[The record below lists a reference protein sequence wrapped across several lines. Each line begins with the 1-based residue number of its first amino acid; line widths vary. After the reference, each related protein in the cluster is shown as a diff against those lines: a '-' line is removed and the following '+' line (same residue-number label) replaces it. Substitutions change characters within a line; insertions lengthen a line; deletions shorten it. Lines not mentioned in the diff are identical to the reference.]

1 MSGAA
6 AAARRAEAL
15 GASLPPLLVAAKQVA
30 ATVASGVHGRRRVGQ
45 GDAFWEYRPLLPG
58 ESPRRADPR
67 ASAKA
72 SRPFVRETEWEAAQ
86 TVLLWRDGSAS
97 MRWRSSASLPTK
109 AERAELLLLALA
121 ALLLRG
127 GERIAL
133 LDAAPRSR
141 AGRAALDAVAELLAT
156 ALRPEASRPEPGADD
171 DGLPQSVP
179 LPRHARAVLIG
190 DFLAPLDKIKERIA
204 GMASAGVG
212 GHVLQVLDPAE
223 AALPYAGRVRFKGLE
238 GEADHLIANVE
249 GVKDAYA
256 AALAAQQQGLAG
268 LCAAAGWSFAVHRT
282 GSSARARTSRLARR
296 TVAGVALTW
305 SSQHPPS
312 SSPLPR
318 CRCCGGCCA

>member
-1 MSGAA
+1 VSGAA
-6 AAARRAEAL
+6 VTARRAEAL
-15 GASLPPLLVAAKQVA
+15 GASLPPLLVAAKRVA

-72 SRPFVRETEWEAAQ
+72 ARPFVRETEWEAAQ
-86 TVLLWRDGSAS
+86 TVLLWRDGSPS
-97 MRWRSSASLPTK
+97 MRWRSGASLPAK

-141 AGRAALDAVAELLAT
+141 AGRAALDAVAAQLAT
-156 ALRPEASRPEPGADD
+156 ASRAEE
-171 DGLPQSVP
+171 DGLPQPVP
-179 LPRHARAVLIG
+179 LPRFARAVLIG
-190 DFLAPLDKIKERIA
+190 DFLAPLDRIKDRIA
-204 GMASAGVG
+204 AIAGAGVG

-238 GEADHLIANVE
+238 GEADHLVANVE
-249 GVKDAYA
+249 GVRDAYA

-282 GSSARARTSRLARR
+282 D
-296 TVAGVALTW
+296 
-305 SSQHPPS
+305 HPPEAALLGLHAALS
-312 SSPLPR
+312 R
-318 CRCCGGCCA
+318 A

>member
-6 AAARRAEAL
+6 VTARRAEAL
-15 GASLPPLLVAAKQVA
+15 GASLPPLLVAAKRVA

-72 SRPFVRETEWEAAQ
+72 ARPFVRETEWEAAQ
-86 TVLLWRDGSAS
+86 TVLLWRDRSAS
-97 MRWRSSASLPTK
+97 MRWRSSASQPTK

-133 LDAAPRSR
+133 LDNAPRSR
-141 AGRAALDAVAELLAT
+141 AGRAALDAVAEQLAT
-156 ALRPEASRPEPGADD
+156 ESRQNSRPDGE
-171 DGLPQSVP
+171 DGLPQPVP
-179 LPRHARAVLIG
+179 LPRYARAVLIG
-190 DFLAPLDKIKERIA
+190 DFLAPLDRVKDRIA
-204 GMASAGVG
+204 AMAGSGVG
-212 GHVLQVLDPAE
+212 GHMLQVLDPAE

-238 GEADHLIANVE
+238 GEADHLVASVE
-249 GVKDAYA
+249 GVRDAYA
-256 AALAAQQQGLAG
+256 VALAAQQQGLAG

-282 GSSARARTSRLARR
+282 D
-296 TVAGVALTW
+296 
-305 SSQHPPS
+305 HPPEAALLGLHAALS
-312 SSPLPR
+312 R
-318 CRCCGGCCA
+318 A

>member
-1 MSGAA
+1 VSGAA

-15 GASLPPLLVAAKQVA
+15 GASLPPLLVAAKRVA

-72 SRPFVRETEWEAAQ
+72 ARPFVRETEWEAAQ
-86 TVLLWRDGSAS
+86 TALLWRDGSAS
-97 MRWRSSASLPTK
+97 MRWRSGASLPTK
-109 AERAELLLLALA
+109 VERAELLLLALA

-133 LDAAPRSR
+133 LDGAPRSR
-141 AGRAALDAVAELLAT
+141 AGRAGLDAVAEQLAT
-156 ALRPEASRPEPGADD
+156 ASRQEAGVSGD
-171 DGLPQSVP
+171 DGLPPAVP
-179 LPRHARAVLIG
+179 LPRFARAVLIG
-190 DFLAPLDKIKERIA
+190 DFLAPLDRIKERIA
-204 GMASAGVG
+204 GMAGAGVG

-223 AALPYAGRVRFKGLE
+223 AALPYAGRVRFRGLE

-282 GSSARARTSRLARR
+282 D
-296 TVAGVALTW
+296 
-305 SSQHPPS
+305 HPPEPALLGLHAALS
-312 SSPLPR
+312 R
-318 CRCCGGCCA
+318 A